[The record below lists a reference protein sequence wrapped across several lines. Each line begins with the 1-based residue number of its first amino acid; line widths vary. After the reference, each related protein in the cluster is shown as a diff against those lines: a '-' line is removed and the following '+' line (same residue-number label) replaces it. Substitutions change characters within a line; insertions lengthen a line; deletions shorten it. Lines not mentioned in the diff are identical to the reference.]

1 MSRFKRRIAGIVVA
15 TSLLGA
21 APAVAPASPIAVG
34 VQPETVVAAKAC
46 SAGYRHGIIGGAHK
60 CLRAGQFCATRYDRS
75 YHRYSFHCHTGRL
88 RAA

>member
-1 MSRFKRRIAGIVVA
+1 MSRLKRRIVGIAVA
-15 TSLLGA
+15 ASLLGA
-21 APAVAPASPIAVG
+21 APAVAPATSIPVA
-34 VQPETVVAAKAC
+34 QPGAVVAAKAC
-46 SAGYRHGIIGGAHK
+46 SSGYRHAVIGGAHK